1 MDDQHSED
9 SHSSEQ
15 ASCACCFDLDPVL
28 VSPGVSNDVVVDQRE
43 LVVLVR
49 REIEQF
55 KTAAEVG
62 CDACSFIL
70 KTLESPDFHAETEEE
85 IIHLRLPIGQGNPE
99 ILLGSSHAETRIFV
113 QMYTDNSQG
122 EPWKHV
128 QPFPEICEDHLSAQ
142 GLGFINACLR
152 TCLESHEHCSQNI
165 PTLPTRVIDI
175 SSVEQGYVRLVE
187 AEDTEHG
194 KYTALSYCWGSQAS
208 VKTEIENIEIMKSGI
223 AVKDLPAAY
232 QDAIALTR
240 ELGIGFIWIDALCII
255 QNSQEDWE
263 RECSKMAETYANAYL
278 TIAAASSASVMEHF
292 LRPDLKSPPHT
303 TQEPRV
309 IHRESMQSAK
319 GPVLLKARTM
329 WPTGAHWKWRDGAD
343 EQRHVEP
350 LSTRGWTLQEKV
362 LSTRLLSVSAMEMVW
377 TCKERIFCECG
388 SLLNYHRE
396 FGQTPLS
403 QISKPHEAFNFW
415 HKVVENYSKR
425 KLTQVGDKLPAISAI
440 AAIIQ
445 HRTGSDYVAGLWRDN
460 VDQELLWYRPALSPV
475 GTANSSYTSPSFS
488 WASIT
493 GEVDYLCFRNGK
505 YPYEK
510 TSQVLELT
518 SSTGPGAPLG
528 RVSSSKLVIR
538 GPLAMGYVERQ
549 PQHSISIRMGKKLL
563 WFCVNLGSVLMW
575 FHPDT
580 ALSKT
585 VTVSDGVPETSSC
598 RWSRAHNGGDLL
610 EELESLDQKQPIG
623 HAHHHLTDSREGD
636 SGIRCWVMRLG
647 GYHLRDGEMDY
658 EYLVLGRSPSQP
670 EFFER
675 LGLGMMMSD
684 DDAADKIFAQ
694 EKAATITIV

>member
-1 MDDQHSED
+1 MVI
-9 SHSSEQ
+9 
-15 ASCACCFDLDPVL
+15 A
-28 VSPGVSNDVVVDQRE
+28 
-43 LVVLVR
+43 
-49 REIEQF
+49 
-55 KTAAEVG
+55 
-62 CDACSFIL
+62 
-70 KTLESPDFHAETEEE
+70 
-85 IIHLRLPIGQGNPE
+85 
-99 ILLGSSHAETRIFV
+99 
-113 QMYTDNSQG
+113 QG

-128 QPFPEICEDHLSAQ
+128 QPLPDICEDHLSAQ

-152 TCLESHEHCSQNI
+152 TCLESHEHCSQDNPI
-165 PTLPTRVIDI
+165 LPTRVLDI
-175 SSVEQGYVRLVE
+175 GSAGQDYIRLIE
-187 AEDTEHG
+187 TEDAGHG
-194 KYTALSYCWGSQAS
+194 KYTALSYCWGSQVS
-208 VKTEIENIEIMKSGI
+208 IKTEIANIESMKSGI
-223 AVKDLPAAY
+223 AVKDLPPAY

-240 ELGIGFIWIDALCII
+240 ELGIGFIWIDAVCII

-278 TIAAASSASVMEHF
+278 TIAAASSTSVMEHF
-292 LRPDLKSPPHT
+292 LRPGLKSPPHT
-303 TQEPRV
+303 TQDQRV
-309 IHRESMQSAK
+309 IHSESMQSTK
-319 GPVLLKARTM
+319 GLVLLKARTM
-329 WPTGAHWKWRDGAD
+329 WPTGAHWKWRDGSD

-377 TCKERIFCECG
+377 TCKEGIFCECG

-403 QISKPHEAFNFW
+403 QISKPDEAFNFW

-425 KLTQVGDKLPAISAI
+425 QLTQVGDKLPAISAI

-445 HRTGSDYVAGLWRDN
+445 QRTGSDYAAGLWRDTI
-460 VDQELLWYRPALSPV
+460 DQELLWYRPALSPV
-475 GTANSSYTSPSFS
+475 GTANSSYTAPSFS

-510 TSQVLELT
+510 TSQILELT

-528 RVSSSKLVIR
+528 RVSSGKLVIR

-549 PQHSISIRMGKKLL
+549 PHHSISIRMGKELL

-610 EELESLDQKQPIG
+610 EELESLDQKQHIG
-623 HAHHHLTDSREGD
+623 HAHHHLTDGREGH

-670 EFFER
+670 DFFER

-694 EKAATITIV
+694 ETVATITIV

>member
-1 MDDQHSED
+1 M
-9 SHSSEQ
+9 
-15 ASCACCFDLDPVL
+15 
-28 VSPGVSNDVVVDQRE
+28 
-43 LVVLVR
+43 
-49 REIEQF
+49 
-55 KTAAEVG
+55 
-62 CDACSFIL
+62 
-70 KTLESPDFHAETEEE
+70 
-85 IIHLRLPIGQGNPE
+85 II
-99 ILLGSSHAETRIFV
+99 A
-113 QMYTDNSQG
+113 QG
-122 EPWKHV
+122 ESWKHV
-128 QPFPEICEDHLSAQ
+128 QPLPEICENHLSAQ

-165 PTLPTRVIDI
+165 STLPTRVIDI

-187 AEDTEHG
+187 AENTKHG
-194 KYTALSYCWGSQAS
+194 RYTALSYCWGSQAS
-208 VKTEIENIEIMKSGI
+208 VKTEIENIEMMKSGI
-223 AVKDLPAAY
+223 AVKDLPLAY
-232 QDAIALTR
+232 QDAITLTR
-240 ELGIGFIWIDALCII
+240 ELGIGYIWIDALCIV
-255 QNSQEDWE
+255 QNSQRDWE
-263 RECSKMAETYANAYL
+263 KECSKMAETYANAYL

-292 LRPDLKSPPHT
+292 LRPGLKSPPHT
-303 TQEPRV
+303 TQSQRV
-309 IHRESMQSAK
+309 IHSEYMQSVN

-329 WPTGAHWKWRDGAD
+329 RPTGAHWKWRDGAD

-396 FGQTPLS
+396 FGQTPLG
-403 QISKPHEAFNFW
+403 QISKPDEAFNFW

-445 HRTGSDYVAGLWRDN
+445 QRTGSDYVAGLWRDSI
-460 VDQELLWYRPALSPV
+460 DQELLWYRPALSPV
-475 GTANSSYTSPSFS
+475 GTANPSYTAPSFS

-563 WFCVNLGSVLMW
+563 WFCVNLGKVLMW

-585 VTVSDGVPETSSC
+585 VIVSDGVPETSSC

-623 HAHHHLTDSREGD
+623 HAHHHLTDGREGD

-694 EKAATITIV
+694 ENAATITIV